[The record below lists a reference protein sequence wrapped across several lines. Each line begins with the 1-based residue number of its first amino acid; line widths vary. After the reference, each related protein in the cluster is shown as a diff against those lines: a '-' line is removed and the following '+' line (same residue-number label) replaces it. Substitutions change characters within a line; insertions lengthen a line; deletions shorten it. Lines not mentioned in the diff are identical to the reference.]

1 MNDINPREFG
11 RLEAQVQHLMASM
24 AEQTDLL
31 AAIND
36 RLTAQDKLIEQARGG
51 YRALAWL
58 LGAAATLG
66 GAITASLTWI
76 KEHLP

>member
-1 MNDINPREFG
+1 MNEISPRDFG

-24 AEQTDLL
+24 AEQTVLL
-31 AAIND
+31 EAVNKRIGE
-36 RLTAQDKLIEQARGG
+36 QHELIQQARGG

-66 GAITASLTWI
+66 GFIAATFSWI
-76 KEHLP
+76 KDHLP